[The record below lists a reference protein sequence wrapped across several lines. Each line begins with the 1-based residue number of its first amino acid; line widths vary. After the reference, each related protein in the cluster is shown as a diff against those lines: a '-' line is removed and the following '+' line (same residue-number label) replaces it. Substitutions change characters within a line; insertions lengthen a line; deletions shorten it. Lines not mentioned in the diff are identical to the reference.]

1 MNIDCCPSPVAGVEA
16 WHPVSAWY
24 PRRTGGR
31 VESTRTVGDAMV
43 TNPKVCDGGAV
54 VADLRDLFDDDHVHC
69 ALVTD
74 GSRLLS
80 VVRREDLGEDPSLPA
95 SAVGTLG
102 GRTVAAS
109 ADLDSV
115 HRRMVQQGIR
125 RLAVVTEDGRL
136 VGLLCLKRS
145 GTGFCSDDD
154 VAARAA
160 ERSDRLH
167 RPPSGR
173 TRPDDP
179 IRTCRG
185 GG

>member
-1 MNIDCCPSPVAGVEA
+1 V
-16 WHPVSAWY
+16 Y
-24 PRRTGGR
+24 PRGTGGW
-31 VESTRTVGDAMV
+31 VENTSIVGDVMV
-43 TNPKVCDGGAV
+43 TSPKVCDHSAV
-54 VADLRDLFDDDHVHC
+54 VADLHDLFADDHVHC

-80 VVRREDLGEDPSLPA
+80 VVRREDLGDDPSLPA
-95 SAVGTLG
+95 SAVGTLR

-109 ADLDSV
+109 TDLGSV

-145 GTGFCSDDD
+145 GTGFCADDD

-160 ERSDRLH
+160 ERSSDRVH
-167 RPPSGR
+167 RSPRGR
-173 TRPDDP
+173 NRPDDA

-185 GG
+185 GR